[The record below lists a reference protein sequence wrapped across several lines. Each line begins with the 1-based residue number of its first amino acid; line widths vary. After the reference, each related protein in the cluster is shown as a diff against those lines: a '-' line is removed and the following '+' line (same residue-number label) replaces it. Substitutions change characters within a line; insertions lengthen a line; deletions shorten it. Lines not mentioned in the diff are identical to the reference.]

1 MVAVQDFLSVGMTIV
16 ILCVVVACAAKLFQM
31 ATDIRES
38 KDLLRDIARNTAGS
52 ISRQASVAQ
61 VVSTQAAMTETPMEQ
76 GPLPHIAMPP
86 SVPGPSSVPSIE
98 TPSAFSPSGTPPTAE
113 ELVRM
118 IHAQSFKGEDF
129 PV

>member
-1 MVAVQDFLSVGMTIV
+1 MTIV
-16 ILCVVVACAAKLFQM
+16 ILCVVVATAAKVFQM

-38 KDLLRDIARNTAGS
+38 KDLLRDISRNTAGS
-52 ISRQASVAQ
+52 ISRQVPVAQ
-61 VVSTQAAMTETPMEQ
+61 VVSTQEAMAETPMEQ
-76 GPLPHIAMPP
+76 APLPHIAMPP
-86 SVPGPSSVPSIE
+86 SVPSIE
-98 TPSAFSPSGTPPTAE
+98 TPPHLSSSGSPPTAE

>member
-38 KDLLRDIARNTAGS
+38 KELLRDIRNYTVRS
-52 ISRQASVAQ
+52 ISPQVASSPMLVAQ
-61 VVSTQAAMTETPMEQ
+61 MPMTEMAT
-76 GPLPHIAMPP
+76 PP
-86 SVPGPSSVPSIE
+86 SIPAPQPAPSMEMPSV
-98 TPSAFSPSGTPPTAE
+98 FSPSGTPPTAE

>member
-1 MVAVQDFLSVGMTIV
+1 MVAVQDFLSLGMTIV
-16 ILCVVVACAAKLFQM
+16 VLCVVVACAAKLFQM

-38 KDLLRDIARNTAGS
+38 KELLRDIRRNTAGS
-52 ISRQASVAQ
+52 FSPQTAASPMPPQ
-61 VVSTQAAMTETPMEQ
+61 QFHTPQM
-76 GPLPHIAMPP
+76 AMPP
-86 SVPGPSSVPSIE
+86 SIPVPPPVPSPAPVSSMD
-98 TPSAFSPSGTPPTAE
+98 TPSVFSPSGTPPTAE

>member
-1 MVAVQDFLSVGMTIV
+1 MQDFLSVGMTIV

-38 KDLLRDIARNTAGS
+38 KELLRDICRNISGS
-52 ISRQASVAQ
+52 ISP
-61 VVSTQAAMTETPMEQ
+61 QAASRSMLMSSAPMTQMPMEQLPKPQMQMTPTIPAPPAVPATETP
-76 GPLPHIAMPP
+76 
-86 SVPGPSSVPSIE
+86 SV
-98 TPSAFSPSGTPPTAE
+98 FSPSGTPPTAE